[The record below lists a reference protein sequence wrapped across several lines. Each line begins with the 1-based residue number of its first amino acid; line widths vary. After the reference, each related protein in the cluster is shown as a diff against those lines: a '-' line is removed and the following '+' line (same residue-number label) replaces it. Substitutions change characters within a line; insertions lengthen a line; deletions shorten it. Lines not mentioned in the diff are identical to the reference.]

1 MSLVSGTGDDLATML
16 YSKDSTSLTHIS
28 PMALNLELD
37 NASSENGHPVFGGY
51 ATTTTELKALV
62 QRVMRLKSSKLLFN
76 SVHGRSSET
85 KLITKSPSSLS
96 PVVLKITEKKKKAES
111 SQKKRFSN
119 LKQFDRCPGKETIRL
134 PKTVRFDQDL
144 ECVCFF
150 DRADRPS
157 IVGSSASYLTYDS
170 HIDQDSVGTVL
181 LQGHEWNIS
190 TPNFPHHD
198 STRKS
203 MPVRVSRIHF
213 SNRRS
218 VLVVFVAVE
227 NLDFEKAV
235 TCHFTSDY
243 WKTVSETPAQ
253 YHRAA
258 SNRGGKQ
265 YDKFV
270 ASISFGKDDE
280 LDHSPF
286 FFSMKYLVK
295 KDEYWDNNSG
305 MNFEVDF
312 HKVR

>member
-134 PKTVRFDQDL
+134 PKTSAPLLLILRTIHTLIKTQSAR
-144 ECVCFF
+144 CFYKDMSGISRHQTSPTMIRHASLCLSEF
-150 DRADRPS
+150 QEYIS
-157 IVGSSASYLTYDS
+157 LIVAACWLYLS
-170 HIDQDSVGTVL
+170 L
-181 LQGHEWNIS
+181 
-190 TPNFPHHD
+190 
-198 STRKS
+198 
-203 MPVRVSRIHF
+203 
-213 SNRRS
+213 
-218 VLVVFVAVE
+218 
-227 NLDFEKAV
+227 
-235 TCHFTSDY
+235 
-243 WKTVSETPAQ
+243 
-253 YHRAA
+253 
-258 SNRGGKQ
+258 
-265 YDKFV
+265 
-270 ASISFGKDDE
+270 
-280 LDHSPF
+280 
-286 FFSMKYLVK
+286 
-295 KDEYWDNNSG
+295 
-305 MNFEVDF
+305 
-312 HKVR
+312 